1 MSLYLSMIAA
11 ALLGL
16 AAWLIFSVKKVK
28 NRPRYTTDEQRRSFW
43 KADEMLEHIKE
54 IPKVEP
60 IPLDL
65 KKKPSA
71 KKKRKPAKK
80 RIVRST
86 KTKGESK
93 EFNLEDAI
101 VASQIIQKK
110 DRTKKNE

>member
-28 NRPRYTTDEQRRSFW
+28 KRPRYTTDEQRRNYW
-43 KADEMLEHIKE
+43 EADKMLEHIKE
-54 IPKVEP
+54 KPKVET

-65 KKKPSA
+65 KKKPSV

-80 RIVRST
+80 RIARST
-86 KTKGESK
+86 KTKGENK

-101 VASQIIQKK
+101 IASQIIQKK
-110 DRTKKNE
+110 DRTKKND